1 MAYLIYK
8 KGRLPESDVRFYMSE
23 IVLAIE
29 KLHKVGTLSHCNS
42 LQ

>member
-1 MAYLIYK
+1 MAHLIYN
-8 KGRLPESDVRFYMSE
+8 KGSLPESDVRFYMSE

-29 KLHKVGTLSHCNS
+29 KLHKIGTLLHCSS